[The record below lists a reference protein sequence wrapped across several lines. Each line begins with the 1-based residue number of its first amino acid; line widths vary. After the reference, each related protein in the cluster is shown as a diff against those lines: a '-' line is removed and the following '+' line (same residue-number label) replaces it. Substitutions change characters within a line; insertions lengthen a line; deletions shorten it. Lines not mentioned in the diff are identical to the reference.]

1 MPSTRAPRAGPS
13 LVGLL
18 ASLTMIGPFTVDTPF
33 PAFVAIAREFGVDA
47 VVMQQTVSIYLVAFG
62 LMSLFHGPVSDA
74 VGRKP
79 VILVGVAFYVGSS
92 VVCALAPSMGWL
104 LGGRVLQGLSA
115 GAGMI
120 VGRTVVRDVLDGP
133 AAQRAMSHISMLFGL
148 APAVAPIVGGWLVR
162 DGSWR
167 PIFWFLAGWGLLL
180 GLATTV
186 LLRETHPPQQRT
198 PFRIRPLLHA
208 LADAS
213 GDADIRR
220 LAAAAACNFG
230 ALFTYIAAAPA
241 IVMGHLGLGPGDF
254 GLVFVPSVLAMVFG
268 SYLTGRLAGRV
279 SAARFLMLGFGVAAV
294 GAVANLA
301 LMQVLGGPRLVSAV
315 VGQSLTGF
323 GISVVFPILTL
334 ALLDRRPAHRGTVSS
349 LQSVTNMG
357 VNALISGAIVPLV
370 SGSMVALALTAL
382 GFTLLAWG
390 FWLWQV
396 RVGHGVVQVPTDPQ
410 ILEPTDEM

>member
-1 MPSTRAPRAGPS
+1 MPPRRPPSARPS
-13 LVGLL
+13 LVVLL

-33 PAFVAIAREFGVDA
+33 PAFVAIGREFGVDA

-79 VILVGVAFYVGSS
+79 VILAGMVVYAGSS

-104 LGGRVLQGLSA
+104 LTGRVLQGLSA

-120 VGRTVVRDVLDGP
+120 VGRTVVRDVLEGS

-148 APAVAPIVGGWLVR
+148 APAVAPIVGGWLVQA
-162 DGSWR
+162 GSWR
-167 PIFWFLAGWGLLL
+167 SIFWFLAGLAVLLF
-180 GLATTV
+180 LATAL
-186 LLRETHPPQQRT
+186 LLRETHPLAART
-198 PFRIRPLLHA
+198 PFRPGALLHA
-208 LADAS
+208 L
-213 GDADIRR
+213 GDAARDGDIRR
-220 LAAAAACNFG
+220 LAASAACNFG

-241 IVMGHLGLGPGDF
+241 IVMEHLGLGPGDF
-254 GLVFVPSVLAMVFG
+254 GLLFVPSVVAMIFG

-279 SAARFLMLGFGVAAV
+279 SAGRFLALGFAVAAV
-294 GAVANLA
+294 GGVTQLSLLA
-301 LMQVLGGPRLVSAV
+301 ALGGPHLASVV

-323 GISVVFPILTL
+323 GMSVVFPILTL

-357 VNALISGAIVPLV
+357 VNAVISGAIVPLV
-370 SGSMVALALTAL
+370 SHSMVVLALTAL
-382 GFTLLAWG
+382 GFTAAAGG
-390 FWLWQV
+390 FWVWQI
-396 RVGHGVVQVPTDPQ
+396 RVGGGSLAVPPDPEN
-410 ILEPTDEM
+410 LEPPL